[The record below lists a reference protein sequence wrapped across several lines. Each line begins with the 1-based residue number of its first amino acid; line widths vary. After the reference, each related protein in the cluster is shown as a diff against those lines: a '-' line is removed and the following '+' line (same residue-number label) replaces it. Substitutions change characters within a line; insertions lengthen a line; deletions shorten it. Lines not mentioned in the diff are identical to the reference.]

1 MAQILTDTLLRGA
14 RAPSTGRLELTDQRC
29 PGLVFRVTPNNVRSW
44 SFRFRD
50 PRSGK
55 PARATIGPYPAVPL
69 ADARGQALL
78 LRQQVA
84 SGKNPVDEKRRSR
97 AEASFKTFKYLADR
111 YLSEYSKRFKKS
123 SGEDERNIN
132 LHLLPKWKNRSFEDI
147 GRREVI
153 ELLEGL
159 VKSGKHTLANRVQA
173 LISSMYAFAIDADIA
188 KANPVARLK
197 RRGTEN
203 VRDRVLNETE
213 INLFWSNIVMPPVSR
228 RVGLALRL
236 VLLTGT
242 RPGEVA
248 TIEKKELEF
257 LDQTKKA
264 RWQIPADKSKN
275 GRPHVVP
282 LSALAVRTIK
292 SALEL
297 SPKDH
302 LYVFPSP
309 AISEAPITAHAL
321 AVAMARF
328 AKYVEEKK
336 LGKKVGLSWIEDAPE
351 PHDLRRTL
359 ATQLAQMGVPKE
371 DRDAILNHTPRDVGK
386 KHYDKYER
394 ENEKRVALTQ
404 WAAKLERVISSR
416 KPKG

>member
-1 MAQILTDTLLRGA
+1 MAQTLTDALLRGVK
-14 RAPSTGRLELTDQRC
+14 APSKARLELTDQRC
-29 PGLVFRVTPNNVRSW
+29 PGLVFRVTPNDVRSW

-55 PARATIGPYPAVPL
+55 PSRATIGPYPTVPL
-69 ADARGQALL
+69 ADARQRALL

-84 SGKNPVDEKRRSR
+84 AGTNPVEAKRQTRS
-97 AEASFKTFKYLADR
+97 EAGSKTFAHLADR
-111 YLSEYSKRFKKS
+111 YLAEYSRRFKKS
-123 SGEDERNIN
+123 SGEDDRNIK

-147 GRREVI
+147 GRRDVI

-203 VRDRVLNETE
+203 VRDRVLNDAE
-213 INLFWSNIVMPPVSR
+213 INLFWQNILLPPVSR

-236 VLLTGT
+236 ILLTGT

-248 TIEKKELEF
+248 TIEKKEIEF
-257 LDQTKKA
+257 LDNPKKA
-264 RWQIPADKSKN
+264 RWQVPADKSKN
-275 GRPHVVP
+275 GRAHLVP
-282 LSALAVRTIK
+282 LSPLAISTIK

-302 LYVFPSP
+302 RFVFPSP
-309 AISEAPITAHAL
+309 AIPESPITAHAL
-321 AVAMARF
+321 AVAMGRF
-328 AKYVEEKK
+328 AKHVEVKK
-336 LGKKVGLSWIEDAPE
+336 LGKKAATSWLDDSPE
-351 PHDLRRTL
+351 PHDLRRTV
-359 ATQLAQMGVPKE
+359 ATRLAQRGVTKE

-386 KHYDKYER
+386 KHYDRYER
-394 ENEKRVALTQ
+394 ENEKRNALAM
-404 WAAKLERVISSR
+404 WATEISNLVGKSR
-416 KPKG
+416 